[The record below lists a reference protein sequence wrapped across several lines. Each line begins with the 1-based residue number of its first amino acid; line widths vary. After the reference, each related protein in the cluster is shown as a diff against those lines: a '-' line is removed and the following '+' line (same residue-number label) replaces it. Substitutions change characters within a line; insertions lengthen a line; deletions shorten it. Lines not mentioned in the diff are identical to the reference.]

1 MGVNLV
7 NISYVRYAYAV
18 TSFRKNMQKTLFH
31 FKKEKK
37 PEERAFK
44 PFSYI

>member
-1 MGVNLV
+1 MCGMPTRLLV
-7 NISYVRYAYAV
+7 LEKIC
-18 TSFRKNMQKTLFH
+18 KKLFFT